1 MHLPFKPIHA
11 QSGEGFVDT
20 LKSGYEYVKKGV
32 QRVRDVLA
40 GVRKHAPPSVRA
52 WLEKFGDEEVVE
64 LKICRR
70 PIMSMIE
77 KMANLLSNGQLD
89 KNKEKLSYDKLM
101 HLFMLIELVP
111 DDSGVPRVYL
121 VEKNQVVRIE
131 KAKWETDA
139 EEMKFQVSSE
149 FTMNKRFA
157 KAEQTV
163 GTARLF
169 VYDAKKA
176 NCQYFIKWLLQGT
189 SGWNASVEKFVM
201 QDIEKAL
208 EGMGILEKAA
218 KVVTDVGNVV
228 DVAMNGAGARRRGR
242 GGRR

>member
-1 MHLPFKPIHA
+1 
-11 QSGEGFVDT
+11 
-20 LKSGYEYVKKGV
+20 
-32 QRVRDVLA
+32 
-40 GVRKHAPPSVRA
+40 
-52 WLEKFGDEEVVE
+52 
-64 LKICRR
+64 
-70 PIMSMIE
+70 
-77 KMANLLSNGQLD
+77 
-89 KNKEKLSYDKLM
+89 M

-157 KAEQTV
+157 SAEQTV